1 MDKKTFSVRR
11 AVALVLALVMVLSTM
26 TVMVFA
32 ADKVSMNIKGLHSA
46 QVNDVKLYTYE
57 NGEKGETDLLDGIET
72 VADGWS
78 KMYENIELTPGD
90 YWVDGYD
97 EKGGCNGGL
106 AITVTAAA
114 EQNFTVHRAFQIY
127 ATNSDWVE
135 NTDYTISLRITGA
148 DGAAR
153 IYELGKADN
162 WGTMR
167 TSCLFLDGDTVE
179 AAFCPDKTLHPE
191 YLDTTVIKTS
201 ADTTSNIEITGKIA
215 ATVTL
220 TVNAPVGSTITC
232 GSVTDYKYFIYNV
245 YDCQTVAEGE
255 TGVTMNIPGQTSS
268 DVHQF
273 LRVQH
278 PDGVTWWNFYEWSS
292 MQETVTLTESDLY
305 IGSSDFT
312 KDTVYRFEKNRY
324 DRADIYLAVNG
335 DGYLD
340 LDVGETFE
348 LNAFRNW
355 QAIEDFYNKK
365 IALPDMH
372 YRVIDE
378 AGNDSDVLT
387 ITQTSA
393 FNSNQVN
400 VTANKPGTAIVLV
413 TYDAMRH
420 LQGMTTAMKFGP
432 MADKVRPFSAIW
444 PECTGVFV
452 VTVGA
457 DGTSIEKNML
467 IDRTEGK
474 STALDAE
481 HDILFYLGDEGAEYS
496 FTPEKGSTVTV
507 DRSVVSDT
515 MTFNGFTSEGVTTD
529 SATGE
534 VTVSGLTTGR
544 HIIKVEKNG
553 AANYQVVTARGV
565 SYTLKNSSNQVIEP
579 SAVKSGDALR
589 LQFSNLVNPSE
600 KLCGVYNFHASL
612 HYVGADGTE
621 FNSNPGGQFGVYDF
635 SGNPA
640 RQLINITIPKYWIE
654 DTYDLTGL
662 IQMGG
667 NAGVPSH
674 RYVDYTNGTVMPD
687 DAPSVGMNL
696 SRLPALSLA
705 VDSSDLLKVQLHFKD
720 ETGKTVAVSS
730 DEITIQ
736 DGSKVKSM
744 LTAENKFGA
753 VAGDFTYAVSKAGYE
768 AANGTL
774 PVSESALDFTI
785 TLTRTADKIAAEA
798 VEEKI
803 AALGTVTKN
812 SGEALEALREAYESL
827 TDAQKEL
834 VGNLGTLESAERR
847 YENLLKANNAG
858 VAGKPSVREDAGE
871 GEKDD
876 ISYTDVRSND
886 WFADSVYYVSELGLM
901 SGTGSGKFSPNADTT
916 RAMIVT
922 ILARLDGK
930 NTSGTPWYAAGRAW
944 AMENGVSDGTNMDGK
959 ITREQLCAM
968 LYRYAQREDYDT
980 TQGGMAIR
988 EYEDYNSISA
998 YALDAMGWAVNA
1010 GLVQGRGGKLAPQAY
1025 ATRAEIAV
1033 ILDRF
1038 LTNIVK

>member
-11 AVALVLALVMVLSTM
+11 AAALVLALVMVLSTM

-32 ADKVSMNIKGLHSA
+32 ADKVSVTIKGLHDA
-46 QVNDVKLYTYE
+46 QLSDVKLYTYD
-57 NGEKGETDLLDGIET
+57 GGVKGTEDLLGGVEPVPDGYR
-72 VADGWS
+72 
-78 KMYENIELTPGD
+78 KMYENIELTPGK

-97 EKGGCNGGL
+97 ANNDCNGGL
-106 AITVTAAA
+106 AFTVTADA
-114 EQNFTVHRAFQIY
+114 EQTFTFCRAYAIY
-127 ATNSDWVE
+127 ASNSGWVVG
-135 NTDYTISLRITGA
+135 TDYMITMHITGT
-148 DGAAR
+148 DGTVREGA
-153 IYELGKADN
+153 LGTATN
-162 WGTMR
+162 WGNTR
-167 TSCLFLDGDTVE
+167 TSCLFMSGDTVKAVFTPIGE
-179 AAFCPDKTLHPE
+179 RADDFLESSVSKSGSKTTDQAIDL
-191 YLDTTVIKTS
+191 
-201 ADTTSNIEITGKIA
+201 TGKVA
-215 ATVTL
+215 QKLSL
-220 TVNAPVGSTITC
+220 TVNAPAGST
-232 GSVTDYKYFIYNV
+232 VTAGEFHTYYV
-245 YDCQTVAEGE
+245 YDVGDCQTVAGGE
-255 TGVTMNIPGQTSS
+255 TSVTLTIPEKIKGGNYF
-268 DVHQF
+268 V
-273 LRVQH
+273 RVQH
-278 PDGVTWWNFYEWSS
+278 PDGVTWWDFYTSLPADGV
-292 MQETVTLTESDLY
+292 TVTADDLY
-305 IGSSDFT
+305 IGSSEFT
-312 KDTVYRFEKNRY
+312 KDTIFRYEKNVY
-324 DRADIYLAVNG
+324 DRADIYLGVNG
-335 DGYLD
+335 DGYLSM
-340 LDVGETFE
+340 DVGETFE
-348 LNAFRNW
+348 LNVFRNW
-355 QAIEDFYNKK
+355 MAIESFFNAKV
-365 IALPDMH
+365 ALPDMH
-372 YRVIDE
+372 YSVIDE
-378 AGNDSDVLT
+378 AGNPSDI
-387 ITQTSA
+387 ITVEPTQY
-393 FNSNQVN
+393 NSSLSYI
-400 VTANKPGTAIVLV
+400 TANKPGTAIVLV
-413 TYDAMRH
+413 TYDAMTH
-420 LQGMTTAMKFGP
+420 MQGQSSTASKQ
-432 MADKVRPFSAIW
+432 FSAIW

-452 VTVGA
+452 VTVGE
-457 DGTSIEKNML
+457 DGTHIEKNML
-467 IDRTEGK
+467 IDRAAGK
-474 STALDAE
+474 TTALDAE
-481 HDILFYLGDEGAEYS
+481 HDILFYLGSEGAEYS
-496 FTPEKGSTVTV
+496 FTPELGSTVTV

-544 HIIKVEKNG
+544 HIIKVEKGG
-553 AANYQVVTARGV
+553 AANYQVVTTRAV
-565 SYTLKNSSNQVIEP
+565 SYDLQDSTGTAITDP
-579 SAVKSGDALR
+579 STVKAGDTVK
-589 LQFSNLVNPSE
+589 LQFHNLVNPKE
-600 KLCGVYNFHASL
+600 KLSGVYNFNASL
-612 HYVGADGTE
+612 YYIGEDGTS
-621 FNSNPGGQFGVYDF
+621 FRSIPGGNFAVYDF
-635 SGNPA
+635 SGKA
-640 RQLINITIPKYWIE
+640 ERQLITIALPKYWIE
-654 DTYDLTGL
+654 DTYELAGL
-662 IQMGG
+662 IKMGG
-667 NAGVPSH
+667 FPGRQTHRSVSYTVGVGM
-674 RYVDYTNGTVMPD
+674 VG
-687 DAPSVGMNL
+687 DAPNVGMNL

-720 ETGKTVAVSS
+720 ETGKTVAVSA

-768 AANGTL
+768 AANDTL
-774 PVSESALDFTI
+774 TVSESALDFTI

-798 VEEKI
+798 VEGMI

-812 SGEALEALREAYESL
+812 SGEALEALRKAYESL

-998 YALDAMGWAVNA
+998 YALGAMGWAVNA

>member
-11 AVALVLALVMVLSTM
+11 AAALILALVMVLSTM

-32 ADKVSMNIKGLHSA
+32 ADKVSVTIKGLHNA
-46 QVNDVKLYTYE
+46 QLSDVKLYTY
-57 NGEKGETDLLDGIET
+57 NGSVKGTEDLLDGVET
-72 VADGWS
+72 VADGYR
-78 KMYENIELTPGD
+78 KMYENIKLTPGD

-97 EKGGCNGGL
+97 ANNDCNGGL
-106 AITVTAAA
+106 AFTVTQDA
-114 EQNFTVHRAFQIY
+114 EQTVTFCRAYQIY
-127 ATNSDWVE
+127 ATNSGWVE
-135 NTDYTISLRITGA
+135 GTDYTISVKITGA
-148 DGAAR
+148 DGTVREGA
-153 IYELGKADN
+153 LGKAVN
-162 WGTMR
+162 YGTKY
-167 TSCLFLDGDTVE
+167 TSCLFMSGDTV
-179 AAFCPDKTLHPE
+179 AATFTPIGERADDFLA
-191 YLDTTVIKTS
+191 TTVSKSGSKTTDQ
-201 ADTTSNIEITGKIA
+201 AIDLTGNVAQKLS
-215 ATVTL
+215 L
-220 TVNAPVGSTITC
+220 TVNAPAGST
-232 GSVTDYKYFIYNV
+232 VTAGEFHTYYV
-245 YDCQTVAEGE
+245 YDVGDCQTVADGE
-255 TGVTMNIPGQTSS
+255 TSVTLTIPEKIKGGNYF
-268 DVHQF
+268 V
-273 LRVQH
+273 RVQH
-278 PDGVTWWNFYEWSS
+278 PDGVTWWDFYTSLPADGV
-292 MQETVTLTESDLY
+292 TVTKDDLY
-305 IGSSDFT
+305 IGSSEFT
-312 KDTVYRFEKNRY
+312 KDTIFRYEKNVY
-324 DRADIYLAVNG
+324 DRADIYLGVNG
-335 DGYLD
+335 DGYLSM
-340 LDVGETFE
+340 DVGDTFE
-348 LNAFRNW
+348 LDVFRNW
-355 QAIEDFYNKK
+355 MAIESFFNAKVG
-365 IALPDMH
+365 LPDMH
-372 YRVIDE
+372 YSVIDE
-378 AGNDSDVLT
+378 AGNPSDIIT
-387 ITQTSA
+387 IEPTQY
-393 FNSNQVN
+393 NSSLSYI
-400 VTANKPGTAIVLV
+400 TANKTGTAIVLV
-413 TYDAMRH
+413 TYDAMSQM
-420 LQGMTTAMKFGP
+420 QGQSSTASKQ
-432 MADKVRPFSAIW
+432 FSAIW

-452 VTVGA
+452 VTVGE
-457 DGTSIEKNML
+457 DGTHIEKNML

-481 HDILFYLGDEGAEYS
+481 HDILFYTGSEGAEYS
-496 FTPEKGSTVTV
+496 FTPELGSTVTV
-507 DRSVVSDT
+507 DRSVVGDE
-515 MTFNGFTSEGVTTD
+515 MTFDGFTANGVTVNAVTH
-529 SATGE
+529 E
-534 VTVSGLTTGR
+534 VTVTGLTTGR
-544 HIIKVEKNG
+544 HIIKVEKG
-553 AANYQVVTARGV
+553 GVANYQVVTTRAV
-565 SYTLKNSSNQVIEP
+565 SYDLQDSTGAAITDP
-579 SAVKSGDALR
+579 STVKAGDTIK
-589 LQFSNLVNPSE
+589 LQFHNLVNPKE
-600 KLCGVYNFHASL
+600 KLSGVYNFNASL
-612 HYVGADGTE
+612 YYIGEDGTTYR
-621 FNSNPGGQFGVYDF
+621 SDPGGYFGVYDF
-635 SGNPA
+635 SGKA
-640 RQLINITIPKYWIE
+640 ERQLITIALPKYWIE
-654 DTYDLTGL
+654 DTYELAGL
-662 IQMGG
+662 IKMGG
-667 NAGVPSH
+667 FPGKQTHRNVSYTVGVGMVGNAP
-674 RYVDYTNGTVMPD
+674 N
-687 DAPSVGMNL
+687 VGMNL

-736 DGSKVKSM
+736 DGSNVKSM
-744 LTAENKFGA
+744 LTAEGKFGA
-753 VAGDFTYAVSKAGYE
+753 VAGNFTYAVSKAGYE

-871 GEKDD
+871 GAEE

-901 SGTGSGKFSPNADTT
+901 SGTGSGRFSPNADTT

-944 AMENGVSDGTNMDGK
+944 AMESGVSDGTNMDGK

-988 EYEDYNSISA
+988 EYEDYNRISA
-998 YALDAMGWAVNA
+998 YALGAMGWAVNA

>member
-1 MDKKTFSVRR
+1 MDKKIFSVRR
-11 AVALVLALVMVLSTM
+11 AAALVLALVMVLSTM

-32 ADKVSMNIKGLHSA
+32 ADKVSVTIKGLHNA
-46 QVNDVKLYTYE
+46 QLSDVKLYTYDGGVKGTE
-57 NGEKGETDLLDGIET
+57 NLLDGVET
-72 VADGWS
+72 VPDGYR
-78 KMYENIELTPGD
+78 KMYENIELTPGE

-97 EKGGCNGGL
+97 ANNDCNGGL
-106 AITVTAAA
+106 AFTVTDEA
-114 EQNFTVHRAFQIY
+114 EQTVTFCRAYQIY
-127 ATNSDWVE
+127 ATNSGWVE
-135 NTDYTISLRITGA
+135 GTDYTITMHITGT
-148 DGAAR
+148 DGTVR
-153 IYELGKADN
+153 EGTLGKADN
-162 WGTMR
+162 YGTKY
-167 TSCLFLDGDTVE
+167 TSCLFMSGDTV
-179 AAFCPDKTLHPE
+179 AATFTPIGERADGFLA
-191 YLDTTVIKTS
+191 TTVSKSGSKTTDQ
-201 ADTTSNIEITGKIA
+201 AIDLTGKVA
-215 ATVTL
+215 QKLSL
-220 TVNAPVGSTITC
+220 TVNAPAGST
-232 GSVTDYKYFIYNV
+232 VTAGEFHTYYV
-245 YDCQTVAEGE
+245 YDVGDCQTVADGE
-255 TGVTMNIPGQTSS
+255 TSVTLTIPEKIKGGNYF
-268 DVHQF
+268 V
-273 LRVQH
+273 RVQH
-278 PDGVTWWNFYEWSS
+278 PDGVTWWDFYTSLPADGV
-292 MQETVTLTESDLY
+292 TVTKDDLY
-305 IGSSDFT
+305 IGSSEFT
-312 KDTVYRFEKNRY
+312 KDTVFHNFEKNIY
-324 DRADIYLAVNG
+324 DRADIYLGVNG
-335 DGYLD
+335 DGYLSM
-340 LDVGETFE
+340 DVGETFE
-348 LNAFRNW
+348 LNVFRNW
-355 QAIEDFYNKK
+355 MAIESFFNAKV
-365 IALPDMH
+365 ALPDMH
-372 YRVIDE
+372 YSVIDE
-378 AGNDSDVLT
+378 AGNPSDI
-387 ITQTSA
+387 ITVEPTQY
-393 FNSNQVN
+393 NSSMSYI
-400 VTANKPGTAIVLV
+400 TANKPGTAIVLV
-413 TYDAMRH
+413 TYDAMTH
-420 LQGMTTAMKFGP
+420 MQGQSSTASKQ
-432 MADKVRPFSAIW
+432 FSAIW

-452 VTVGA
+452 VTVGE
-457 DGTSIEKNML
+457 DGTHIEKNML
-467 IDRTEGK
+467 IDRTAGK
-474 STALDAE
+474 TTALDAE
-481 HDILFYLGDEGAEYS
+481 HDILFYLGSEGAEYS
-496 FTPEKGSTVTV
+496 FTPELGSTVTV
-507 DRSVVSDT
+507 DRSVVGDE
-515 MTFNGFTSEGVTTD
+515 MTFNGFTADGVTVNAVTH
-529 SATGE
+529 E
-534 VTVSGLTTGR
+534 VTVTGLTTGR
-544 HIIKVEKNG
+544 HIIKVEKGG
-553 AANYQVVTARGV
+553 AANYQVVTTRQV
-565 SYTLKNSSNQVIEP
+565 SYDLQDNAGAVGT
-579 SAVKSGDALR
+579 VKSGETVK
-589 LQFSNLVNPSE
+589 LQFHNLVNPKE
-600 KLCGVYNFHASL
+600 KLSGVYNFRAYL
-612 HYVGADGTE
+612 CYVGEDGAT
-621 FNSNPGGQFGVYDF
+621 FAKPPAGWAGIYDF
-635 SGNPA
+635 SGNETHQ
-640 RQLINITIPKYWIE
+640 RVDITIPKYWIE

-662 IQMGG
+662 IQMAGFPGVPTHRGVSYTVGIGMVG
-667 NAGVPSH
+667 NAP
-674 RYVDYTNGTVMPD
+674 N
-687 DAPSVGMNL
+687 VGSDL

-812 SGEALEALREAYESL
+812 SGEALEALRKAYESL

-876 ISYTDVRSND
+876 ISYTDVRSSD

-998 YALDAMGWAVNA
+998 YALGAMGWAVNA

>member
-11 AVALVLALVMVLSTM
+11 AAALVLALVMVLSTM

-32 ADKVSMNIKGLHSA
+32 ADKVSVTIKGLHDA
-46 QVNDVKLYTYE
+46 QLSDVKLYTYD
-57 NGEKGETDLLDGIET
+57 GGVKGTEDLLDGVET
-72 VADGWS
+72 VPDGYR
-78 KMYENIELTPGD
+78 KMYENIKLTPGE

-97 EKGGCNGGL
+97 ANNDCNGGL
-106 AITVTAAA
+106 AFTVTQDA
-114 EQNFTVHRAFQIY
+114 EQTFTFCRAYAIY
-127 ATNSDWVE
+127 ASNSGWVVG
-135 NTDYTISLRITGA
+135 TDYTITMHITGT
-148 DGAAR
+148 DGTVR
-153 IYELGKADN
+153 EGTLGKADN
-162 WGTMR
+162 YGTKY
-167 TSCLFLDGDTVE
+167 TSCLFMSGDTV
-179 AAFCPDKTLHPE
+179 AATFTPIGERADDFLA
-191 YLDTTVIKTS
+191 TTVSKSGSKTTDQ
-201 ADTTSNIEITGKIA
+201 AIDLTGKVA
-215 ATVTL
+215 QKLSL
-220 TVNAPVGSTITC
+220 TVNAPAGST
-232 GSVTDYKYFIYNV
+232 VTAGAFHTYYV
-245 YDCQTVAEGE
+245 YDVADCQTVADGE
-255 TGVTMNIPGQTSS
+255 TSVTLTIPEKSKGNYF
-268 DVHQF
+268 V
-273 LRVQH
+273 RVQH
-278 PDGVTWWNFYEWSS
+278 PDGVTWWDFYTSLPAGGI
-292 MQETVTLTESDLY
+292 TVTADDLY
-305 IGSSDFT
+305 IGSSEFK
-312 KDTVYRFEKNRY
+312 KDTIFRYEKNVY
-324 DRADIYLAVNG
+324 DRADIYLGVNG
-335 DGYLD
+335 DGYLSM
-340 LDVGETFE
+340 DVGETFE
-348 LNAFRNW
+348 LNVFRNW
-355 QAIEDFYNKK
+355 MAIESFFNAKV
-365 IALPDMH
+365 ALPDMH
-372 YRVIDE
+372 YSVIDE
-378 AGNDSDVLT
+378 AGNPSDI
-387 ITQTSA
+387 ITVEPTQY
-393 FNSNQVN
+393 NSSMAYI
-400 VTANKPGTAIVLV
+400 TANKPGTAIVLV
-413 TYDAMRH
+413 TYDAMTNA
-420 LQGMTTAMKFGP
+420 QGQSSTASKQ
-432 MADKVRPFSAIW
+432 FSAIW

-452 VTVGA
+452 VTVGE
-457 DGTSIEKNML
+457 DGTHIEKNML
-467 IDRTEGK
+467 IDRTAGK
-474 STALDAE
+474 TTALDAE
-481 HDILFYLGDEGAEYS
+481 HDILFYLGSEGAEYS
-496 FTPEKGSTVTV
+496 FTPELGSTVTV
-507 DRSVVSDT
+507 DRSVVGDE
-515 MTFNGFTSEGVTTD
+515 MTFNGFTADGVTVNAVTH
-529 SATGE
+529 E
-534 VTVSGLTTGR
+534 VTVTGLTTGR
-544 HIIKVEKNG
+544 HIIKVEKGG
-553 AANYQVVTARGV
+553 AANYQVVTTRAV
-565 SYTLKNSSNQVIEP
+565 SYDLQDSTGAAITDP
-579 SAVKSGDALR
+579 STVKAGDTVK
-589 LQFSNLVNPSE
+589 LQFHNLVNPKE
-600 KLCGVYNFHASL
+600 KLSGVYNFNASL
-612 HYVGADGTE
+612 YYTGEGGTS
-621 FNSNPGGQFGVYDF
+621 FRSIPGGNFGVYDF
-635 SGNPA
+635 SGKA
-640 RQLINITIPKYWIE
+640 ERQLITIALPKYWID
-654 DTYDLTGL
+654 DTYDLTGV
-662 IQMGG
+662 IKMAGFPGVPTHRGVSYTVGTGMVG
-667 NAGVPSH
+667 NAP
-674 RYVDYTNGTVMPD
+674 N
-687 DAPSVGMNL
+687 VGMNL

-730 DEITIQ
+730 GEITIQ

-753 VAGDFTYAVSKAGYE
+753 VAGDFTYAVSKVGYE

-785 TLTRTADKIAAEA
+785 TLTRTADKIAAEV

-827 TDAQKEL
+827 TDAQKAL

-998 YALDAMGWAVNA
+998 YALGAMGWAVNA

>member
-11 AVALVLALVMVLSTM
+11 AAALVLALVMVLSTM

-32 ADKVSMNIKGLHSA
+32 ADKVSVTIKGLHDA
-46 QVNDVKLYTYE
+46 QLSDVKLYTYD
-57 NGEKGETDLLDGIET
+57 GGVKGTEDLLDGVET
-72 VADGWS
+72 VPDGYR
-78 KMYENIELTPGD
+78 KMYENIKLTPGE

-97 EKGGCNGGL
+97 ANNDCNGGL
-106 AITVTAAA
+106 AFTVTQDA
-114 EQNFTVHRAFQIY
+114 EQTFTFGRAYQIY
-127 ATNSDWVE
+127 ATNSGWVE
-135 NTDYTISLRITGA
+135 GTDYTITMHITGT
-148 DGAAR
+148 DGTVR
-153 IYELGKADN
+153 EGTLGKADN
-162 WGTMR
+162 DGTKY
-167 TSCLFLDGDTVE
+167 TSCLFMSGDTV
-179 AAFCPDKTLHPE
+179 AATFTPIGERADDFLATTVSKSGK
-191 YLDTTVIKTS
+191 DTTDQAI
-201 ADTTSNIEITGKIA
+201 DLTGKVA
-215 ATVTL
+215 QKFSL
-220 TVNAPVGSTITC
+220 TVNAPAGST
-232 GSVTDYKYFIYNV
+232 VTAGAFHTYYV
-245 YDCQTVAEGE
+245 YDVADCQTVADGE
-255 TGVTMNIPGQTSS
+255 TSVTLTIPEKSKGNYF
-268 DVHQF
+268 V
-273 LRVQH
+273 RVQH
-278 PDGVTWWNFYEWSS
+278 PDGVTWWDFYTSLPAGGV
-292 MQETVTLTESDLY
+292 TVTKGDLY
-305 IGSSDFT
+305 IGSSEFK
-312 KDTVYRFEKNRY
+312 KDTIFRYEKNVY
-324 DRADIYLAVNG
+324 DRADIYLGVNG
-335 DGYLD
+335 DGYLSMN
-340 LDVGETFE
+340 VGETFE
-348 LNAFRNW
+348 LNVFRNW
-355 QAIEDFYNKK
+355 MAIENFMNAKV
-365 IALPDMH
+365 ALPDMH
-372 YRVIDE
+372 YSVIDE
-378 AGNDSDVLT
+378 AGNPSDI
-387 ITQTSA
+387 ITVEPTQY
-393 FNSNQVN
+393 NSSMAYI
-400 VTANKPGTAIVLV
+400 TANKPGTAIVLV
-413 TYDAMRH
+413 TYDAMTNA
-420 LQGMTTAMKFGP
+420 QGQSSTASKQ
-432 MADKVRPFSAIW
+432 FSAIW

-452 VTVGA
+452 VTVDE
-457 DGTSIEKNML
+457 DGTHIEKNML
-467 IDRTEGK
+467 IDRTGGK
-474 STALDAE
+474 TTALDAE
-481 HDILFYLGDEGAEYS
+481 HDILFYLGSEGAEYS
-496 FTPEKGSTVTV
+496 FTPELGSTVTV
-507 DRSVVSDT
+507 DRSVVGGE
-515 MTFNGFTSEGVTTD
+515 MTFNGFTADGVTVNAVTH
-529 SATGE
+529 E
-534 VTVSGLTTGR
+534 VTVTGLTTGR
-544 HIIKVEKNG
+544 HIIKVEKGG
-553 AANYQVVTARGV
+553 AANYQVVTARET
-565 SYTLKNSSNQVIEP
+565 SYDLQDSTGAAITDP
-579 SAVKSGDALR
+579 STVKAGETVK
-589 LQFSNLVNPSE
+589 LQFHNLVNPKE
-600 KLCGVYNFHASL
+600 KLSGVYNFNASL
-612 HYVGADGTE
+612 YYTGEDGTTYR
-621 FNSNPGGQFGVYDF
+621 SDPGGYFGVYDF
-635 SGNPA
+635 SGKA
-640 RQLINITIPKYWIE
+640 ERQLITIALPKYWID
-654 DTYDLTGL
+654 DTYDLTGV
-662 IQMGG
+662 IKMAGFP
-667 NAGVPSH
+667 GVPTH
-674 RYVDYTNGTVMPD
+674 RGVSYTVGTGMVG
-687 DAPSVGMNL
+687 DAPNVGMNL

-705 VDSSDLLKVQLHFKD
+705 VDSSNLLKVQLHFKD
-720 ETGKTVAVSS
+720 ETGKTVAVFS

-768 AANGTL
+768 PANGTL

-827 TDAQKEL
+827 TDAQKAL

-876 ISYTDVRSND
+876 ISYTDVHSND

>member
-1 MDKKTFSVRR
+1 MDKKIFSVRR
-11 AVALVLALVMVLSTM
+11 AAALVLALVMVLSTM

-32 ADKVSMNIKGLHSA
+32 ADKVSVTIKGLHNA
-46 QVNDVKLYTYE
+46 QLSDVKLYTYD
-57 NGEKGETDLLDGIET
+57 GGVKGTEDLLDGVET
-72 VADGWS
+72 VPDGYR
-78 KMYENIELTPGD
+78 KMYENIELTPGE

-97 EKGGCNGGL
+97 ANNDCNGGL
-106 AITVTAAA
+106 AFTVTDGA
-114 EQNFTVHRAFQIY
+114 EQTVTFCRAYQIY
-127 ATNSDWVE
+127 ATNSGWVE
-135 NTDYTISLRITGA
+135 GTDYTITMHITGT
-148 DGAAR
+148 DGTVR
-153 IYELGKADN
+153 EGTLGKADN
-162 WGTMR
+162 YGTKY
-167 TSCLFLDGDTVE
+167 TSCLFMSGDTV
-179 AAFCPDKTLHPE
+179 AATFTPIGERADDFLATTVSKSGK
-191 YLDTTVIKTS
+191 DTTDQAI
-201 ADTTSNIEITGKIA
+201 DLTGKVA
-215 ATVTL
+215 QKLSL
-220 TVNAPVGSTITC
+220 TVNAPAGST
-232 GSVTDYKYFIYNV
+232 VTAGAFHTYYV
-245 YDCQTVAEGE
+245 YDVADCQTVADGE
-255 TGVTMNIPGQTSS
+255 TSVTLTIPEKSKGNYF
-268 DVHQF
+268 V
-273 LRVQH
+273 RVQH
-278 PDGVTWWNFYEWSS
+278 PDGVTWWDFYTSLPADGV
-292 MQETVTLTESDLY
+292 TVTKDDLY
-305 IGSSDFT
+305 IGSSEFT
-312 KDTVYRFEKNRY
+312 KDTIFRYEKNVY
-324 DRADIYLAVNG
+324 DRADIYLGVNG
-335 DGYLD
+335 DGYLSM
-340 LDVGETFE
+340 DVGETFE
-348 LNAFRNW
+348 LDVFRNW
-355 QAIEDFYNKK
+355 MAIESFFNAKV
-365 IALPDMH
+365 ALPDMH
-372 YRVIDE
+372 YSVIDE
-378 AGNDSDVLT
+378 AGNPSDI
-387 ITQTSA
+387 ITVEPTQY
-393 FNSNQVN
+393 NSSMSYI
-400 VTANKPGTAIVLV
+400 TANKPGTAIVLV
-413 TYDAMRH
+413 TYDAMTH
-420 LQGMTTAMKFGP
+420 KQGQSSTASKQ
-432 MADKVRPFSAIW
+432 FSAIW

-452 VTVGA
+452 VTVGE
-457 DGTSIEKNML
+457 DGTHIEKNML
-467 IDRTEGK
+467 IDRTAGK
-474 STALDAE
+474 TTALDAE
-481 HDILFYLGDEGAEYS
+481 HDILFYLGSEGAEYS
-496 FTPEKGSTVTV
+496 FTPELGSTVTV
-507 DRSVVSDT
+507 DRSVVGDE
-515 MTFNGFTSEGVTTD
+515 MTFNGFTADGVTVNAVTH
-529 SATGE
+529 E
-534 VTVSGLTTGR
+534 VTVTGLTTGR
-544 HIIKVEKNG
+544 HIIKVEKGG
-553 AANYQVVTARGV
+553 AANYQVVTTRAV
-565 SYTLKNSSNQVIEP
+565 SYDLQDSTGAAITDP
-579 SAVKSGDALR
+579 STVKAGDTVK
-589 LQFSNLVNPSE
+589 LQFHNLMNPKE
-600 KLCGVYNFHASL
+600 KLSGVYNFNASL
-612 HYVGADGTE
+612 YYTGEDGTS
-621 FNSNPGGQFGVYDF
+621 FRSIPGGNFGVYDF
-635 SGNPA
+635 SGKA
-640 RQLINITIPKYWIE
+640 ERQLITIALPKYWID
-654 DTYDLTGL
+654 DTYDLTGV
-662 IQMGG
+662 IKMAGWP
-667 NAGVPSH
+667 GVPTH
-674 RYVDYTNGTVMPD
+674 RGVSYTVGTGMVG
-687 DAPSVGMNL
+687 DAPNVGMNL

-720 ETGKTVAVSS
+720 ETGKTVAVSA

-812 SGEALEALREAYESL
+812 SGEALEALRKAYESL

-968 LYRYAQREDYDT
+968 LYRYAQREGYDT

-998 YALDAMGWAVNA
+998 YALGAMGWAVNA

>member
-11 AVALVLALVMVLSTM
+11 AAALILALVMVLSTM

-32 ADKVSMNIKGLHSA
+32 ADKVSVTIKGLHDA
-46 QVNDVKLYTYE
+46 QLSDVKLYTYD
-57 NGEKGETDLLDGIET
+57 GGVKGTEDLLDGVET
-72 VADGWS
+72 VPDGYR
-78 KMYENIELTPGD
+78 KMYENIELTPGE

-97 EKGGCNGGL
+97 ANNDCNGGL
-106 AITVTAAA
+106 AFTVTADA
-114 EQNFTVHRAFQIY
+114 EQTFTFCRAYAIY
-127 ATNSDWVE
+127 ASNSGWVVG
-135 NTDYTISLRITGA
+135 TDYMITMHITGT
-148 DGAAR
+148 DGTVR
-153 IYELGKADN
+153 EGTLGTATN
-162 WGTMR
+162 WGNTR
-167 TSCLFLDGDTVE
+167 TSCLFMSGDTV
-179 AAFCPDKTLHPE
+179 AATFTPIGERADDFLESSVSKSGSKTTDQAIDL
-191 YLDTTVIKTS
+191 
-201 ADTTSNIEITGKIA
+201 TGKVA
-215 ATVTL
+215 QKLSL
-220 TVNAPVGSTITC
+220 TVNAPAGST
-232 GSVTDYKYFIYNV
+232 VTAGEFHTYYV
-245 YDCQTVAEGE
+245 YDVGDCQTVAGGE
-255 TGVTMNIPGQTSS
+255 TSVTLTIPEKIKGGNYF
-268 DVHQF
+268 V
-273 LRVQH
+273 RVQH
-278 PDGVTWWNFYEWSS
+278 PDGVTWWDFYTSLPADGV
-292 MQETVTLTESDLY
+292 TVTKDDLY
-305 IGSSDFT
+305 IGSSEFT
-312 KDTVYRFEKNRY
+312 KDTIFRYEKNVY
-324 DRADIYLAVNG
+324 DRADIYLGVNG
-335 DGYLD
+335 DGYLSM
-340 LDVGETFE
+340 DVGETFE
-348 LNAFRNW
+348 LDVFRNW
-355 QAIEDFYNKK
+355 MAIESFFNAKV
-365 IALPDMH
+365 ALPDMH
-372 YRVIDE
+372 YSVIDE
-378 AGNDSDVLT
+378 AGNPSDI
-387 ITQTSA
+387 ITVEPTQY
-393 FNSNQVN
+393 NSSMSYI
-400 VTANKPGTAIVLV
+400 TANKPGTAIVLV
-413 TYDAMRH
+413 TYDAMTH
-420 LQGMTTAMKFGP
+420 MQGQSSTASKQ
-432 MADKVRPFSAIW
+432 FSAIW

-452 VTVGA
+452 VTVGE
-457 DGTSIEKNML
+457 DGTHIEKNML
-467 IDRTEGK
+467 IDRTAGK
-474 STALDAE
+474 TTALDAE
-481 HDILFYLGDEGAEYS
+481 HDILFYLGSEGAEYS
-496 FTPEKGSTVTV
+496 FTPELGSTVTV
-507 DRSVVSDT
+507 DRSVVGDE
-515 MTFNGFTSEGVTTD
+515 MTFNGFTADGVTVNAVTH
-529 SATGE
+529 E
-534 VTVSGLTTGR
+534 VTVTGLTTGR
-544 HIIKVEKNG
+544 HIIKVEKGG
-553 AANYQVVTARGV
+553 AANYQVVTTRAV
-565 SYTLKNSSNQVIEP
+565 SYDLQDSTGAAITDP
-579 SAVKSGDALR
+579 STVKAGDTVK
-589 LQFSNLVNPSE
+589 LQFHNLVNPKE
-600 KLCGVYNFHASL
+600 KLSGVYNFNASL
-612 HYVGADGTE
+612 YYTGEDGTS
-621 FNSNPGGQFGVYDF
+621 FRSIPGGNFGVYDF
-635 SGNPA
+635 SGKA
-640 RQLINITIPKYWIE
+640 ERQLITIALPKYWID
-654 DTYDLTGL
+654 DTYDLTGV
-662 IQMGG
+662 IKMAGWP
-667 NAGVPSH
+667 GVPTH
-674 RYVDYTNGTVMPD
+674 RGVSYTVGTGMVG
-687 DAPSVGMNL
+687 DAPNVGMNL

-812 SGEALEALREAYESL
+812 SGEALEALRKAYESL

>member
-11 AVALVLALVMVLSTM
+11 AAALVLALVMVLSTM

-32 ADKVSMNIKGLHSA
+32 ADKVSVTIKGLHDA
-46 QVNDVKLYTYE
+46 QLSDVKLYTYD
-57 NGEKGETDLLDGIET
+57 GGVKGTEDLLDGVET
-72 VADGWS
+72 VPDGYR
-78 KMYENIELTPGD
+78 KMYENIKLTPGE

-97 EKGGCNGGL
+97 ANNDCNGGL
-106 AITVTAAA
+106 AFTVTQDA
-114 EQNFTVHRAFQIY
+114 EQTFTFGRAYQIY
-127 ATNSDWVE
+127 ATNSGWVE
-135 NTDYTISLRITGA
+135 GTDYTITMHITGT
-148 DGAAR
+148 DGTVR
-153 IYELGKADN
+153 EGTLGKADN
-162 WGTMR
+162 YGTKY
-167 TSCLFLDGDTVE
+167 TSCLFMSGDTV
-179 AAFCPDKTLHPE
+179 AATFTPIGEHADD
-191 YLDTTVIKTS
+191 YLPTTVSKSGKDTTDLAI
-201 ADTTSNIEITGKIA
+201 DLTGKVA
-215 ATVTL
+215 QKLSL
-220 TVNAPVGSTITC
+220 TVNAPAGST
-232 GSVTDYKYFIYNV
+232 VTAGAFHTYYV
-245 YDCQTVAEGE
+245 YDVADCQTVADGE
-255 TGVTMNIPGQTSS
+255 TSVTLTIPEKSKGNYF
-268 DVHQF
+268 V
-273 LRVQH
+273 RVQH
-278 PDGVTWWNFYEWSS
+278 PDGVTWWDFYTSLPADGV
-292 MQETVTLTESDLY
+292 TVTKDDLY
-305 IGSSDFT
+305 IGSSEFT
-312 KDTVYRFEKNRY
+312 KDTIFRYEKNVY
-324 DRADIYLAVNG
+324 DRADIYLGVNG
-335 DGYLD
+335 DGYLSMN
-340 LDVGETFE
+340 VGETFE
-348 LNAFRNW
+348 LDVFRNW
-355 QAIEDFYNKK
+355 MAIESFFNAKV
-365 IALPDMH
+365 ALPDMH
-372 YRVIDE
+372 YSVIDE
-378 AGNDSDVLT
+378 AGNPSDI
-387 ITQTSA
+387 ITVEPTQY
-393 FNSNQVN
+393 NSSLSYI
-400 VTANKPGTAIVLV
+400 TANKPGTAIVLV
-413 TYDAMRH
+413 TYDAMTH
-420 LQGMTTAMKFGP
+420 MQGQSSTASKQ
-432 MADKVRPFSAIW
+432 FSAIW

-452 VTVGA
+452 VTVGE
-457 DGTSIEKNML
+457 DGTHIEKNML
-467 IDRTEGK
+467 IDRTAGK
-474 STALDAE
+474 TTALDAE
-481 HDILFYLGDEGAEYS
+481 HDILFYLGSEGAEYS
-496 FTPEKGSTVTV
+496 FTPELGSTVTV
-507 DRSVVSDT
+507 DRSVVGDK
-515 MTFNGFTSEGVTTD
+515 MTFNGFTADGVTVNAVTH
-529 SATGE
+529 E
-534 VTVSGLTTGR
+534 VTVTGLTTGR
-544 HIIKVEKNG
+544 HIIKVEKGG
-553 AANYQVVTARGV
+553 AANYQVVTTRAV
-565 SYTLKNSSNQVIEP
+565 SYDLQDSTGAAITDP
-579 SAVKSGDALR
+579 STVKAGDTVK
-589 LQFSNLVNPSE
+589 LQFHNLVNPKE
-600 KLCGVYNFHASL
+600 KLSGVYNFNASL
-612 HYVGADGTE
+612 YYTGEDGTS
-621 FNSNPGGQFGVYDF
+621 FRSIPGGNFGVYDF
-635 SGNPA
+635 SGKA
-640 RQLINITIPKYWIE
+640 ERQLITIALPKYWID
-654 DTYDLTGL
+654 DTYDLTGV
-662 IQMGG
+662 IKMAGWP
-667 NAGVPSH
+667 GVPTH
-674 RYVDYTNGTVMPD
+674 RGVSYTVGTGMVG
-687 DAPSVGMNL
+687 DAPNVGMNL

-812 SGEALEALREAYESL
+812 SGEALEALRKAYESL

-847 YENLLKANNAG
+847 YENILKANNAG

-998 YALDAMGWAVNA
+998 YALGAMGWAVNA

>member
-11 AVALVLALVMVLSTM
+11 AAALVLALVMVLSTM

-32 ADKVSMNIKGLHSA
+32 ADKVSVTIKGLHNA
-46 QVNDVKLYTYE
+46 QLSDVKLYTYD
-57 NGEKGETDLLDGIET
+57 GGVKGTEDLLDGVEP
-72 VADGWS
+72 VPDGYR
-78 KMYENIELTPGD
+78 KMYENIKLTPGE

-97 EKGGCNGGL
+97 ANNDCNGGL
-106 AITVTAAA
+106 AFTVTDEA
-114 EQNFTVHRAFQIY
+114 EQTVTFCRAYQIY
-127 ATNSDWVE
+127 ATNSGWVE
-135 NTDYTISLRITGA
+135 GTDYTITMHITGT
-148 DGAAR
+148 DGTVR
-153 IYELGKADN
+153 EGTLGKADN
-162 WGTMR
+162 YGTKY
-167 TSCLFLDGDTVE
+167 TSCLFMSGDTV
-179 AAFCPDKTLHPE
+179 AATFTPIGERADGFLATTVSKSGK
-191 YLDTTVIKTS
+191 DTTDQAI
-201 ADTTSNIEITGKIA
+201 DLTGKVA
-215 ATVTL
+215 QKLSL
-220 TVNAPVGSTITC
+220 TVNAPAGST
-232 GSVTDYKYFIYNV
+232 VTAGAFHTYYV
-245 YDCQTVAEGE
+245 YDVADCQTVADGE
-255 TGVTMNIPGQTSS
+255 TSVTLTIPEKSKGNYF
-268 DVHQF
+268 V
-273 LRVQH
+273 RVQH
-278 PDGVTWWNFYEWSS
+278 PDGVTWWDFYTSLPADGV
-292 MQETVTLTESDLY
+292 TVTKDDLY
-305 IGSSDFT
+305 IGSSEFT
-312 KDTVYRFEKNRY
+312 KDTIFRYEKNVY
-324 DRADIYLAVNG
+324 DRADIYLGVNG
-335 DGYLD
+335 DGYLSM
-340 LDVGETFE
+340 DVGETFE
-348 LNAFRNW
+348 LNVFRNW
-355 QAIEDFYNKK
+355 MAIESHMNAKV
-365 IALPDMH
+365 ALPDMH
-372 YRVIDE
+372 YSVIDE
-378 AGNDSDVLT
+378 AGNPSDI
-387 ITQTSA
+387 ITVEPTQY
-393 FNSNQVN
+393 NSSLSYI
-400 VTANKPGTAIVLV
+400 TANKPGTAIVLV
-413 TYDAMRH
+413 TYDAMTNA
-420 LQGMTTAMKFGP
+420 QGQSSTASKQ
-432 MADKVRPFSAIW
+432 FSAIW

-452 VTVGA
+452 VTVGE
-457 DGTSIEKNML
+457 DGTHIEKNML
-467 IDRTEGK
+467 IDRTAGK
-474 STALDAE
+474 TTALDAE
-481 HDILFYLGDEGAEYS
+481 HDILFYLGSEGAEYS
-496 FTPEKGSTVTV
+496 FTPELGSTVTV
-507 DRSVVSDT
+507 DRSVVGDE
-515 MTFNGFTSEGVTTD
+515 MTFNGFTTDGVTVNAVTH
-529 SATGE
+529 E
-534 VTVSGLTTGR
+534 VTVTGLTTGR
-544 HIIKVEKNG
+544 HIIKVEKGG
-553 AANYQVVTARGV
+553 AANYQVVTTRAV
-565 SYTLKNSSNQVIEP
+565 SYDLQDSTGAAITDP
-579 SAVKSGDALR
+579 STVKAGDTVK
-589 LQFSNLVNPSE
+589 LQFHNLVNPKE
-600 KLCGVYNFHASL
+600 KLSGVYNFNASL
-612 HYVGADGTE
+612 YYTGEDGTTYR
-621 FNSNPGGQFGVYDF
+621 SDPGGYFGVYDF
-635 SGNPA
+635 SGKA
-640 RQLINITIPKYWIE
+640 ERQLITIALPKYWID
-654 DTYDLTGL
+654 DTYDLTGV
-662 IQMGG
+662 IKMAGFP
-667 NAGVPSH
+667 GVPTH
-674 RYVDYTNGTVMPD
+674 RGVSYTVGTGMVG
-687 DAPSVGMNL
+687 DAPNVGMNL

-847 YENLLKANNAG
+847 YENLLKADNAG

-988 EYEDYNSISA
+988 EYEDYNSVSA

>member
-11 AVALVLALVMVLSTM
+11 AAALVLALVIVLSTM

-32 ADKVSMNIKGLHSA
+32 ADKVSVTIKGLHDA
-46 QVNDVKLYTYE
+46 QLSDVNLYTYD
-57 NGEKGETDLLDGIET
+57 GGVKGTEDLLGGVEPVPDGYR
-72 VADGWS
+72 
-78 KMYENIELTPGD
+78 KMYENIELTPGK

-97 EKGGCNGGL
+97 ANNDCNGGL
-106 AITVTAAA
+106 AFTVTADA
-114 EQNFTVHRAFQIY
+114 EQTFTFCRAYAIY
-127 ATNSDWVE
+127 ASNSGWVVG
-135 NTDYTISLRITGA
+135 TDYMITMHITGT
-148 DGAAR
+148 DGTVREGA
-153 IYELGKADN
+153 LGTATN
-162 WGTMR
+162 WGNTR
-167 TSCLFLDGDTVE
+167 TSCLFMSGDTVKAVFTPIGE
-179 AAFCPDKTLHPE
+179 RADDFVESSVSKSGSKTTDQAIDL
-191 YLDTTVIKTS
+191 
-201 ADTTSNIEITGKIA
+201 TGKVA
-215 ATVTL
+215 QKLSL
-220 TVNAPVGSTITC
+220 TVNAPAGST
-232 GSVTDYKYFIYNV
+232 VTAGEFHTYYV
-245 YDCQTVAEGE
+245 YDVADCQTVANGE
-255 TGVTMNIPGQTSS
+255 TSVTLTIPEKIKGGNYF
-268 DVHQF
+268 V
-273 LRVQH
+273 RVQH
-278 PDGVTWWNFYEWSS
+278 PDGVTWWDFYTSLPADGV
-292 MQETVTLTESDLY
+292 TVTKDDLY
-305 IGSSDFT
+305 IGSSEFA
-312 KDTVYRFEKNRY
+312 KDTIFRYEKNVY
-324 DRADIYLAVNG
+324 DRADIYLGVNG
-335 DGYLD
+335 DGYLSM
-340 LDVGETFE
+340 DVGETFE
-348 LNAFRNW
+348 LNVFRNW
-355 QAIEDFYNKK
+355 MAIEGFFNAKV
-365 IALPDMH
+365 ALPDMH
-372 YRVIDE
+372 YSVIDE
-378 AGNDSDVLT
+378 AGNPSDI
-387 ITQTSA
+387 ITVEPTQY
-393 FNSNQVN
+393 NSSMSYI
-400 VTANKPGTAIVLV
+400 TANKPGTAIVLV
-413 TYDAMRH
+413 TYDAMTH
-420 LQGMTTAMKFGP
+420 MQGQSSTASKQ
-432 MADKVRPFSAIW
+432 FSAIW

-452 VTVGA
+452 VTVGE
-457 DGTSIEKNML
+457 DGTHIEKNML
-467 IDRTEGK
+467 IDRTAGK
-474 STALDAE
+474 TTALDAE
-481 HDILFYLGDEGAEYS
+481 HDILFYLGSEGAEYS
-496 FTPEKGSTVTV
+496 FTPELGSTVTV
-507 DRSVVSDT
+507 DRSVVGDE
-515 MTFNGFTSEGVTTD
+515 MTFTGFTADGVTVNAVTH
-529 SATGE
+529 E
-534 VTVSGLTTGR
+534 VTVTGLTTGR
-544 HIIKVEKNG
+544 HIIKVEKGG
-553 AANYQVVTARGV
+553 AANYQVVTTRAV
-565 SYTLKNSSNQVIEP
+565 SYDLQDSTGAAITDP
-579 SAVKSGDALR
+579 STVKAGDTVK
-589 LQFSNLVNPSE
+589 LQFHNLVNPKE
-600 KLCGVYNFHASL
+600 KLSGVYNFNASL
-612 HYVGADGTE
+612 YYTGEDGTS
-621 FNSNPGGQFGVYDF
+621 FRSIPGGNFGVYDF
-635 SGNPA
+635 SGKA
-640 RQLINITIPKYWIE
+640 ERQLITIALPKYWID
-654 DTYDLTGL
+654 DTYDLIGV
-662 IQMGG
+662 IKMAGWP
-667 NAGVPSH
+667 GVPTH
-674 RYVDYTNGTVMPD
+674 RGVSYTVGTGMVG
-687 DAPSVGMNL
+687 DAPNVGMNL

-720 ETGKTVAVSS
+720 ETGKTVAVSA

-753 VAGDFTYAVSKAGYE
+753 VTGDFTYAVSKTGYE

-876 ISYTDVRSND
+876 ISYTDVHSND

-901 SGTGSGKFSPNADTT
+901 SGMGSGRFSPNADTT

-998 YALDAMGWAVNA
+998 YALGAMGWAVNA